1 MNQTTRQRL
10 VGTAVLLIVAVI
22 LLPVLLDGSGTYQQD
37 IERRVPVSP
46 QTPEVPTVTPQ
57 RPVITA
63 DSDDIRVDQSTRRIQ
78 PIPSPVTIS
87 EPVRAGDETDD
98 ASAEVADTD
107 SAEESSPAVAVVSE
121 APRLD
126 SSGLPEAWS
135 VQLGAFSNQ
144 NNVRTL
150 VDRLMAAGH
159 PAYTRP
165 ISSAQGQ
172 LTGVYVGPKVDRSTA
187 LALQSELAETFELN
201 GRVVR
206 YEIDEQ

>member
-1 MNQTTRQRL
+1 LNQTTRQRL
-10 VGTAVLLIVAVI
+10 VGTAVLLIVAII
-22 LLPVLLDGSGTYQQD
+22 LLPVLLDGGGTHQQD

-63 DSDDIRVDQSTRRIQ
+63 DSDDILVDDSARRIQ
-78 PIPSPVTIS
+78 PVPSPVAITDPARS
-87 EPVRAGDETDD
+87 SDD
-98 ASAEVADTD
+98 ADAAPAETD
-107 SAEESSPAVAVVSE
+107 SAEESAPVAAAVPE

-150 VDRLMAAGH
+150 VDRLQAAGH

-187 LALQSELAETFELN
+187 LALQSELAETFELT

-206 YEIDEQ
+206 YEIEEQ